1 MKDHKECMNCL
12 YANKPC
18 EYENKYYIIDGCPG
32 YHPLVTFKET
42 FMNIDGKLVQ
52 VK

>member
-12 YANKPC
+12 YSSKPC
-18 EYENKYYIIDGCPG
+18 EYENKYYIIGECPG
-32 YHPLVTFKET
+32 YHPLLTFKET
-42 FMNIDGKLVQ
+42 YMNIDGKLVQ

>member
-1 MKDHKECMNCL
+1 MKDKGEWLNCL
-12 YANKPC
+12 YSNRPC
-18 EYENKYYIIDGCPG
+18 EYEKKYYIIGGCPG

-52 VK
+52 TK